1 MFQTILQNN
10 KSIAPDKL
18 LTCFLIYN
26 CVVYYKPSLIYFFKE
41 TNLEQL
47 CFL

>member
-1 MFQTILQNN
+1 MFWTMLKNN
-10 KSIAPDKL
+10 RSVAPDKL
-18 LTCFLIYN
+18 LTCFLIYV
-26 CVVYYKPSLIYFFKE
+26 CVVYYKPSFIYFSKD